1 MPRRQR
7 KRTLKTRRR
16 RRNSIRRKRSRVR
29 RHRGGNISNSH
40 PGVNNIHNKPSL
52 SSNNVDMNDFA
63 KAHLSNNRIVITKIE

>member
-16 RRNSIRRKRSRVR
+16 RNSVRRKRSRVR
-29 RHRGGNISNSH
+29 RLRGGNISNSH
-40 PGVNNIHNKPSL
+40 PGVNNIHNPPNL
-52 SSNNVDMNDFA
+52 SSNNVDMNNFA